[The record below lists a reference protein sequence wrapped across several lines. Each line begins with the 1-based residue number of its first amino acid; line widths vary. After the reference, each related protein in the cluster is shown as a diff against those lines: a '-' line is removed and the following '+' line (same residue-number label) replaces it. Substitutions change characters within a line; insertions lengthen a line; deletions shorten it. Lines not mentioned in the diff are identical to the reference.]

1 MIARLFLIAMLF
13 VALFL
18 LFLVVSYYGF
28 QVAPDL
34 NIQQAFSGNSDS
46 ICEEMHEILSSND
59 ISYAK
64 TIRTISDRT
73 ELSTLG
79 LTPNDVSVI
88 EQCLHGS
95 LPTLGSTLV
104 STKIGFFEGLN
115 GHESKGKSTVV
126 IIENDEYLRLE
137 HFEIGYDP
145 KSGNDFKIPELHVY
159 LGTGNVNSP
168 EIYLDKL
175 KTKLGSKNYAIPDI
189 DLDVYHTVVIYDEIH
204 KEPYAKIKLQNSFLP
219 VDTLMGYA
227 DEIKSVPLPKIE
239 SSILEEKYGF
249 FDGYE
254 DSKAKGSVEIDYLE
268 DEGTLQINN
277 FEISE
282 GKDLRLYLT
291 QDGLVTKSGYWT
303 FDSAGNLYVSSSN
316 TNQVLRYSQDGT
328 FVDVFVSANS
338 GGLSGPKDLAF
349 DSAGNLYVSSS
360 NTNQVLRYSQDGTF
374 EDVFVSANSGGLS
387 GPKDL
392 MFGPDGHLYVNSNDN
407 RILRFDG
414 QTGIFLDSFIDSD
427 GRSDLD
433 GPTGFT
439 FDSAGNLY
447 VSSSNTNQVLRYS
460 QDGTFEDVF
469 VSANSGGL
477 SGPKDLAF
485 SSDHE
490 HLFVTSFLTDEILR
504 YDASDGAFID
514 DLISSHD
521 GEIIGPNYAHFGPD
535 GHLYVN
541 SNDNRILRF
550 DGQTG
555 IFLDSF
561 IDSDGRSDLDGPT
574 GFTFD
579 SAGNL
584 YVSSSNTNQ
593 VLRYSQDG
601 TFVDVFVSANSGGLS
616 GPKDLAFDSAGN
628 LYVSSSNTNQVL
640 RYSQD
645 GTFEDVFVDS
655 VKTPNGLA
663 FDSSGMLYV
672 ASSDSDEV
680 ILFDGDSGIF
690 IDVFAS
696 GGGLHVPFDLAFD
709 SAGNLYVSSS
719 NTNQVLRYSQ
729 DGTFVDVFVDS
740 NSVKAPRGLAFGP
753 DGRLYVV
760 SHDASEV
767 IQVSNIADSRSESL
781 PFVSD
786 RSPDLYQPKTLGIHD
801 EKICASN
808 YFTNDVHCYDE
819 KTGKYRG
826 LLAKSFNYGLVA
838 RDNSIFGPDGELYV
852 PNNLNGEISKHDS
865 LTGFFSE
872 VVIKTGT
879 DTLRGPSNLAF
890 GPDGSLYVASDDKIF
905 RFNGTNGHFIDVFI
919 TKNKSGLDNPQGLS
933 FDDSFIYVSSY
944 DNNRILQYAIGDG
957 TFESEFVPSRDRGL
971 FGPVGTVVD
980 ENTGVFY
987 VTSSGGN
994 RIFKYDLNTGSFLNL
1009 IDLHSAPHD
1018 LISGPNNT
1026 LFVSFIGSE
1035 KEKGEVG
1042 LYDLSNEKYSTLLS
1056 EEHGLSAPH
1065 GLSYDPQNEILYIS
1079 SNKNHKIFAYDVS
1092 AQTYDALIPSEGDGI
1107 LQHPQGLVLK
1117 DNNLYVA
1124 NSANNEIL
1132 KYSLD
1137 LHTLDVFIRDFSDS
1151 MRPGGISFGPDQ
1163 NLYVINEVDN
1173 NIYRYDVEK
1182 SGLIDIFTNFDTAET
1197 KFALDQTHI
1206 PLRNIIFTY
1215 DGRHL
1220 FATSPAT
1227 NQLFTYDA
1235 ATGEL
1240 IENFFENSSML
1251 KYPTELALSPDGRY
1265 VLVSN
1270 YGENTVLRFT
1280 TLGQFS
1286 DVFLTPGQ
1294 DGLGS
1299 IEKILYGQDG
1309 HLYLMGNDPNNLFK
1323 YDGDTGTFL
1332 GNYDVG
1338 SHYLGRLNENLLASK
1353 YLLNDVDTEK
1363 NDVVVVYDQF
1373 SETLYATIDL
1383 YDTVD
1388 VITPITSMANSF
1400 VSAFNVISEPK
1411 IQSKDFVKNTGFLIG
1426 LNDYDV
1432 FGQVKSKSIDHSSLI
1447 TIENFFIQYD
1457 KSAYVSTES
1466 GNILTSGPD
1475 LIACL
1480 ISSGSDSTCNDSD
1493 NSKELG
1499 DLKINA
1505 GDNNFLV
1512 HNVDLN
1518 QYDQIMIYD
1527 NISEDAVAN
1536 IPLRDYG
1543 ILRISGESF
1552 MDWLQH
1558 YFPIFP
1564 LVSLIVIIFPVFFD
1578 YIRTALKTI
1587 FFAFHFLHKKSKR
1600 LGIGMHYNPKIT
1612 ILIPAHNE
1620 EYGIQKSIETALNTD
1635 YPNKEII
1642 VIDDG
1647 SKDNTF
1653 HIANSFAERGLIK
1666 LVHRDTASGSKATAL
1681 NYGKNYATGD
1691 YVLCMDG
1698 DTLLDKNALKNAAK
1712 HLSDKDVVALSG
1724 NVRILSGDDGVDNLL
1739 TRLQTYEYMI
1749 AIELGRRFT
1758 SFFQILLVISGAFGI
1773 FKKSSFTDVYT
1784 FDKDTLTEDF
1794 DLTLKLRKTKG
1805 KIHFVGDSIA
1815 YTYCPNNWKTWVSQ
1829 RNRWAYGQLQTLSK
1843 NKNILT
1849 SKFPFKDKISFF
1861 DMFLLDVILSMLFPI
1876 GLAVLGLIVVIM
1888 IISDSLHILVYSLTF
1903 VMLLFMLSELVI
1915 FLFAVLYSGQRSFVR
1930 LAYLVPIMTF
1940 VYRPYLKMINL
1951 RAYLRAYF
1959 GKKSSWS

>member
-1 MIARLFLIAMLF
+1 M
-13 VALFL
+13 
-18 LFLVVSYYGF
+18 
-28 QVAPDL
+28 APDL
-34 NIQQAFSGNSDS
+34 NIQQVLTGNPDS
-46 ICEEMHEILSSND
+46 MCEEMHEILSLNN

-64 TIRTISDRT
+64 IIRTISDRM

-79 LTPNDVSVI
+79 LSQNDVFVI

-104 STKIGFFEGLN
+104 STKIGFFEGLD
-115 GHESKGKSTVV
+115 GHDSKGKSTVV
-126 IIENDEYLRLE
+126 IIENDAYLRLE

-145 KSGNDFKIPELHVY
+145 KLGNDFQIPELHVY
-159 LGTGNVNSP
+159 LSTGNVNSP

-175 KTKLGSKNYAIPDI
+175 KTKLGSKNYAMPDI
-189 DLDVYHTVVIYDEIH
+189 DLDVYHTVIIYDEIH
-204 KEPYAKIKLQNSFLP
+204 KEPYAKIKLEDLFLP
-219 VDTLMGYA
+219 RDILIGYA
-227 DEIKSVPLPKIE
+227 NEIKSVPLPKIE

-249 FDGYE
+249 FDGYGN
-254 DSKAKGSVEIDYLE
+254 SKAKGSVEIDYLE

-277 FEISE
+277 FEISK
-282 GKDLRLYLT
+282 GKDLRLYLV
-291 QDGLVTKSGYWT
+291 QDEYVTKSGYWT

-316 TNQVLRYSQDGT
+316 N
-328 FVDVFVSANS
+328 
-338 GGLSGPKDLAF
+338 
-349 DSAGNLYVSSS
+349 
-360 NTNQVLRYSQDGTF
+360 NQVLRYSQDGTF
-374 EDVFVSANSGGLS
+374 EDVFVTANSGGLS

-392 MFGPDGHLYVNSNDN
+392 TFDSAGNLYVSSSNNNQVLRYSQDGTFEDVFVTANSGGLSGPKDLTFGPDGHLYVNSNDN
-407 RILRFDG
+407 RILRFNG
-414 QTGIFLDSFIDSD
+414 QTGIFLDSFIDSG
-427 GRSDLD
+427 GRGDLD

-447 VSSSNTNQVLRYS
+447 VSSSNNNQVLRYS

-469 VSANSGGL
+469 VTANSGGL
-477 SGPKDLAF
+477 SGPKDLTF
-485 SSDHE
+485 SSDYE

-504 YDASDGAFID
+504 YDASNGVFID
-514 DLISSHD
+514 NLISSHD
-521 GEIIGPNYAHFGPD
+521 GEITDPNYAQFGPD

-550 DGQTG
+550 NGQTG

-561 IDSDGRSDLDGPT
+561 IDSGGRGDLDGPT

-584 YVSSSNTNQ
+584 YVSSSNNNQ

-601 TFVDVFVSANSGGLS
+601 TFEDVFVTANSGGLS
-616 GPKDLAFDSAGN
+616 GPKDLTFDSAGN
-628 LYVSSSNTNQVL
+628 LYVSSSNNNQVL

-655 VKTPNGLA
+655 VKTPQGLA

-672 ASSDSDEV
+672 ASSDSDEIV
-680 ILFDGDSGIF
+680 LFDGSSGVF

-696 GGGLHVPFDLAFD
+696 GGGLHSPFDLTFD

-719 NTNQVLRYSQ
+719 NNNQVLRYSQ
-729 DGTFVDVFVDS
+729 DGTFEDVFVDS
-740 NSVKAPRGLAFGP
+740 VKTPQGLTFGP
-753 DGRLYVV
+753 DGSLYVV
-760 SHDASEV
+760 SYDADEV
-767 IQVSNIADSRSESL
+767 IQISSITDPLSEPL

-786 RSPDLYQPKTLGIHD
+786 RSPDLFQPKTLNLNDG
-801 EKICASN
+801 KICVSN
-808 YFTNDVHCYDE
+808 YFTNDIHCYDE

-826 LLAKSFNYGLVA
+826 LLAKSFNHGLVA
-838 RDNSIFGPDGELYV
+838 RDNSVFGPDGELYV
-852 PNNLNGEISKHDS
+852 PNNLNGAISRHDS
-865 LTGFFSE
+865 LTGVFSE

-890 GPDGSLYVASDDKIF
+890 GPDGNLYVASDDKIF
-905 RFNGTNGHFIDVFI
+905 RFNGTSGHFIDVFI

-944 DNNRILQYAIGDG
+944 DNNRILRYNHADG
-957 TFESEFVPSRDRGL
+957 SFDSEFVPSRDRGL
-971 FGPVGTVVD
+971 FGPVGTVVNETTD
-980 ENTGVFY
+980 AFY

-994 RIFKYDLNTGSFLNL
+994 RIFKYDLSTGSFLQL
-1009 IDLHSAPHD
+1009 FDLPSAPHD
-1018 LISGPNNT
+1018 LISGPNDT
-1026 LFVSFIGSE
+1026 LFVSFFASD
-1035 KEKGEVG
+1035 EVG
-1042 LYDLSNEKYSTLLS
+1042 LYDLRTEKYLPLLS
-1056 EEHGLSAPH
+1056 KEDGLSAPN
-1065 GLSYDPQNEILYIS
+1065 GLIFDSQNEILYIS

-1092 AQTYDALIPSEGDGI
+1092 AQTYDALIPVAGDGI
-1107 LQHPQGLVLK
+1107 LQHPQGLTLK
-1117 DNNLYVA
+1117 DNSLYIA

-1132 KYSLD
+1132 VYSLD
-1137 LHTLDVFIRDFSDS
+1137 LHTLDVFIRDFGDQ

-1163 NLYVINEVDN
+1163 RLYVINEIDN
-1173 NIYRYDVEK
+1173 NIYRYDIEEN
-1182 SGLIDIFTNFDTAET
+1182 GLIDIFTNFDTAET
-1197 KFALDQTHI
+1197 NFALNQTPI
-1206 PLRNIIFTY
+1206 PLRNIVFTN
-1215 DGRHL
+1215 DGRYL
-1220 FATSPAT
+1220 FASSPAT
-1227 NQLFTYDA
+1227 NQLFAYDA

-1240 IENFFENSSML
+1240 IENFFKDNNML
-1251 KYPTELALSPDGRY
+1251 KYPTELELSPDGRY

-1280 TLGQFS
+1280 VLGQFS

-1294 DGLGS
+1294 NGLDS
-1299 IEKILYGQDG
+1299 IQKILYGQDG
-1309 HLYLMGNDPNNLFK
+1309 NLYLMGNDPNNLFK
-1323 YDGDTGTFL
+1323 YDGNTGTFL

-1338 SHYLGRLNENLLASK
+1338 SHYLGTINENILASK
-1353 YLLNDVDTEK
+1353 YLLNDIDTEK
-1363 NDVVVVYDQF
+1363 NNIIVVYDQF
-1373 SETLYATIDL
+1373 SETIYAAIDL
-1383 YDTVD
+1383 HDTVD
-1388 VITPITSMANSF
+1388 IITPIVIMTNSF
-1400 VSAFNVISEPK
+1400 ISAFDVISEPK

-1457 KSAYVSTES
+1457 KSEYVSTES
-1466 GNILTSGPD
+1466 GNVLTTGPD

-1480 ISSGSDSTCNDSD
+1480 ISSDSDSTCNDSD

-1499 DLKINA
+1499 NLKINA

-1512 HNVDLN
+1512 HGIDLN

-1527 NISEDAVAN
+1527 KISGNYVAN

-1552 MDWLQH
+1552 MDWLQY

-1564 LVSLIVIIFPVFFD
+1564 LVSIIVMIFPVIFD

-1587 FFAFHFLHKKSKR
+1587 FFVFHFLHKKSKN
-1600 LGIGMHYNPKIT
+1600 LGIKMHYNPKIT

-1620 EYGIQKSIETALNTD
+1620 EYGIQKSIETALATD
-1635 YPNKEII
+1635 YANKEII

-1653 HIANSFAERGLIK
+1653 HIANSFAEKGLIK

-1712 HLSDKDVVALSG
+1712 HLSDQDTVALSG

-1758 SFFQILLVISGAFGI
+1758 SFFQVLLVISGAFGI
-1773 FKKSSFTDVYT
+1773 FKKSSFMDVYT

-1805 KIHFVGDSIA
+1805 KIYFVEDSIA
-1815 YTYCPNNWKTWVSQ
+1815 YTYCPNNWKTWISQ
-1829 RNRWAYGQLQTLSK
+1829 RNRWAYGQFQTLSK

-1876 GLAVLGLIVVIM
+1876 GLAVLGLVVAIM

-1915 FLFAVLYSGQRSFVR
+1915 FLFAVLYSGQKSFGR
-1930 LAYLVPIMTF
+1930 LVYLVPIMTF